1 MANFFTA
8 VKVAQLSL
16 KHRMNKQQRQRIVVF
31 VGHPVEEEL
40 SECETLGKRLKRN
53 NVAIDVINFAN
64 VENVPKLEALV
75 QCANNGDNCH
85 FLDVPIGSSMIIDV
99 LATSPILLGDD
110 AGDGMAA
117 DMGAGAGAD
126 AGVPGGQFAETGG
139 INPELDPEL
148 AEAMRISMQE
158 ANATARVQEAA
169 AADGDETARDG
180 DEHDVQPTGVEDDEE
195 EHDEQYYLD
204 LALKI
209 SMEPTQGDLP
219 AETTDKGEGQK
230 QEAAGQVGEAK
241 AAQPEEKVNL
251 EDVVTTDF
259 MKDIIKD
266 MNLDIDPNEMGDL
279 MA

>member
-64 VENVPKLEALV
+64 ADNVPKLEALV
-75 QCANNGDNCH
+75 QCANKSDNCH

-110 AGDGMAA
+110 AAEGMAG
-117 DMGAGAGAD
+117 DMGAGAGAG
-126 AGVPGGQFAETGG
+126 GVPGGQFAETGG

-158 ANATARVQEAA
+158 ANATARVQEEPAA
-169 AADGDETARDG
+169 GGDETARG
-180 DEHDVQPTGVEDDEE
+180 DEHDV
-195 EHDEQYYLD
+195 
-204 LALKI
+204 
-209 SMEPTQGDLP
+209 
-219 AETTDKGEGQK
+219 
-230 QEAAGQVGEAK
+230 
-241 AAQPEEKVNL
+241 
-251 EDVVTTDF
+251 
-259 MKDIIKD
+259 
-266 MNLDIDPNEMGDL
+266 
-279 MA
+279 